1 MTLRTKARLGAPVA
15 AAAVAVAVLLT
26 SVACGDDTDD
36 NGSPATT
43 TTAAT
48 ATTAAGGTAATAPGD
63 AARLIEVVVRGGSVE
78 GGGRQRVDLDELVRL
93 RVTSDTDDEVHIHGY
108 ERRLEVRPGQ
118 AAELRFVADLPGVF
132 EVELERSGRRLLDLE
147 VRP

>member
-1 MTLRTKARLGAPVA
+1 MTRRTKARLGAPLT
-15 AAAVAVAVLLT
+15 VAVAVLLA

-36 NGSPATT
+36 TGSTTTTTT
-43 TTAAT
+43 TTATTPAT
-48 ATTAAGGTAATAPGD
+48 ATTGPTAPGD
-63 AARLIEVVVRGGSVE
+63 SGRLIEVVVRGGSVD
-78 GGGRQRVDLDELVRL
+78 GGGRHRVDLNEAVRL
-93 RVTSDTDDEVHIHGY
+93 RVTSDTDDEVHVHGY
-108 ERRLEVRPGQ
+108 ERRVEVRAGQ

>member
-15 AAAVAVAVLLT
+15 AAAVVVAVLLT
-26 SVACGDDTDD
+26 SAACGDDTDD
-36 NGSPATT
+36 TGSTAT

-48 ATTAAGGTAATAPGD
+48 ATTAAGGTAAPGD

-78 GGGRQRVDLDELVRL
+78 GGGRQRVDLGEAVRL

-108 ERRLEVRPGQ
+108 ERRFEVRPGQ